1 MNENITP
8 PMLIEPGVRY
18 FIGSTLKACRKF
30 KDNHISGIFNMALIA
45 MFMVFLGGILLY
57 RYKGQPTRAELEI
70 KNRKKQEYILS
81 KLSQIA
87 VQKNSQSIITGLPLW
102 NGQQ

>member
-18 FIGSTLKACRKF
+18 FIGSTLKECRKF